1 MKKSTIYIV
10 CIAVFA
16 LLVAGIIYKYRTKT
30 EEKQNKEYVLLER
43 KGPSA
48 QSKEWA
54 AVKLRYNGLIG
65 TLKKNPDDVKT
76 SLQLA
81 SLLIQEARESGN
93 FMYYDQ
99 AAMKYINSVL
109 KNDPQNF
116 NGLVFKSLIYMSQ
129 HHFADGI
136 TTAKQ
141 AQQVNPYNAYIYG
154 LMIDGNVE
162 MGSYDTAVTYA
173 DKMVSIRPD
182 LTSYSRISYLRE
194 IFGNYPSAIEAMKM
208 AAEAGGMGDEHTE
221 WTRVQLGNLYEKTGD
236 FKRADSIYEFSLAVR
251 PGYPYAIAGLARVA
265 VANKEYDKAIAYYLQ
280 ADSLITDNT
289 IKEEMADAYKAKG
302 DHQKA
307 EAILKEVIAGLAK
320 DAKAGESDES
330 IGHYADRELAY
341 DYLKIG
347 DKEAAL
353 KHAMLE
359 YNRRPENI
367 DVNETVAWVLY
378 SRGEYEKAL
387 PYIKTAMRTNSKN
400 PVLLS
405 RAALIY
411 DKAGNKQ
418 MAKQI
423 LAQTEAN
430 NPYIGQELMQDT
442 RSVLATM

>member
-1 MKKSTIYIV
+1 MKKSTIYII

-16 LLVAGIIYKYRTKT
+16 LIVAGIVYKYRTKT
-30 EEKQNKEYVLLER
+30 EEKQNKEYVLLDR
-43 KGPSA
+43 KGPAA

-54 AVKLRYNGLIG
+54 AVKLRYNSLKEA
-65 TLKKNPDDVKT
+65 LKKNPDDVKT

-81 SLLIQEARESGN
+81 SLFIQEARETGN

-109 KNDPQNF
+109 QSDPQNF

-154 LMIDGNVE
+154 LMVDGNVE
-162 MGSYDTAVTYA
+162 MGSYDTAVAYA

-194 IFGNYPSAIEAMKM
+194 IFGNYPASIEAMKM
-208 AAEAGGMGDEHTE
+208 AAESGGMGDEHTE
-221 WTRVQLGNLYEKTGD
+221 WTRVQLGSLYEKTGD

-251 PGYPYAIAGLARVA
+251 PGYPYALAGLARVA
-265 VANKEYDKAIAYYLQ
+265 VANKEYEKAITYYQQ
-280 ADSLITDNT
+280 ADSLIADNT
-289 IKEEMADAYKAKG
+289 IKEEMAEAYKAKG
-302 DHQKA
+302 DAQKA
-307 EAILKEVIAGLAK
+307 ETILKDVIAGLAQ

-347 DKEAAL
+347 DKDAAL

-387 PYIKTAMRTNSKN
+387 PYIKTALRTNSKN

-411 DKAGNKQ
+411 DKAGDKQ

-423 LAQTEAN
+423 LAQTTAN

-442 RSVLATM
+442 KSVLATL

>member
-1 MKKSTIYIV
+1 MKKSTIYLI
-10 CIAVFA
+10 CIIVFA
-16 LLVAGIIYKYRTKT
+16 LIVAGIIFKYKTKT
-30 EEKQNKEYVLLER
+30 EEKQNKEYVLLDR
-43 KGPSA
+43 KGPA
-48 QSKEWA
+48 AASKEWV
-54 AVKLRYNGLIG
+54 AVKQRYATLTGD
-65 TLKKNPDDVKT
+65 LKKNPDDVKT
-76 SLQLA
+76 SLKLA
-81 SLLIQEARESGN
+81 SLFIQEARETGN

-99 AAMKYINSVL
+99 AAMKYINIVL
-109 KNDPQNF
+109 QNDPQNF
-116 NGLVFKSLIYMSQ
+116 DALVFKSLIYMSQ

-136 TTAKQ
+136 NTAKQ
-141 AQQVNPYNAYIYG
+141 AQQINPYNAYIYG
-154 LMIDGNVE
+154 LMVDGNVE
-162 MGSYDTAVTYA
+162 MGAYDTAVAYA

-194 IFGNYPSAIEAMKM
+194 IFGYYPASIEAMKM

-236 FKRADSIYEFSLAVR
+236 FKKADSVYKMSLAFR

-265 VANKEYDKAIAYYLQ
+265 MANKEYDKALTLYQQ
-280 ADSLITDNT
+280 ADSLISDNT
-289 IKEEMADAYKAKG
+289 LKEEMADAYKAKG
-302 DHQKA
+302 DNQQSDA
-307 EAILKEVIAGLAK
+307 VLKGVIAELSK
-320 DAKAGESDES
+320 DAKAGENDES

-347 DKEAAL
+347 DKENAL

-387 PYIKTAMRTNSKN
+387 PYIKVAMHTNSKN

-411 DKAGNKQ
+411 DKAGNKE

-423 LAQTEAN
+423 LAQTATT